1 VDRFWPATI
10 VVVFTALVLWL
21 MTASWRRRVR
31 RDAALV
37 PSHSAPA
44 ELGEELAAV
53 DVFYVATTAHGVPLE
68 RLAIKGL
75 GFRGRASVTVATAGV
90 TLRITGEAD
99 VFIPAGAIVEVAPST
114 WTIDRVVEKDG
125 LVLLAW
131 SLGSGASADDGTETT
146 VDSYLRVI
154 APEDRARLIDAIH
167 QISPAPFGAGNTTES
182 EV

>member
-1 VDRFWPATI
+1 
-10 VVVFTALVLWL
+10 VVAVAVLVLLL
-21 MTASWRRRVR
+21 MVAGWRRRVR
-31 RDAALV
+31 RDAGLV
-37 PSHSAPA
+37 LSHDAPTD
-44 ELGEELAAV
+44 LGDELATIDA
-53 DVFYVATTAHGVPLE
+53 FYVATTAHGTPLE

-75 GFRGRASVTVATAGV
+75 GFRGRASVAVATEGV
-90 TLRITGEAD
+90 TLRITGERD
-99 VFIPAGAIVEVAPST
+99 VFIPAGAIEEVANAT

-131 SLGSGASADDGTETT
+131 SLGNAGAPTI

-154 APEDRARLIDAIH
+154 APEDRTRLIDAIH